1 MKHRRG
7 GCVLWGMKT
16 RNEIVNVVVADAA
29 SLPRVLREANARC
42 VDGENIRLTA
52 TMATLADCLALD
64 LVRVDAIG
72 RAWAKG
78 TAWSVSPVD

>member
-1 MKHRRG
+1 
-7 GCVLWGMKT
+7 MKT

-52 TMATLADCLALD
+52 TMATLANCLALG
-64 LVRVDAIG
+64 VVSVDTMG
-72 RAWAKG
+72 RAWVRG
-78 TAWSVSPVD
+78 TAWSISPVD